1 MRINSIWLY
10 AALLLGA
17 VAALYGQFLWNPLIF
32 DDLLSFITDNAGN
45 QLVSSYHFS
54 LLELHSLPMA
64 TLAWT
69 KAWFGLD
76 LINFRLGNLLLHAMV
91 VLALFFFLDTLFAS
105 MKLVQNKNEIA
116 PRNTAF
122 FAALLFALHPVST
135 YAAGY
140 LIQRTIVMATLFCV
154 LSMLVYVHGSTQKK
168 PLWLWMSVPFYYMA
182 VFCKE
187 HAVMLP
193 AVLLA
198 LTVLLHDDW
207 QARLKQRWMIFT
219 ALAAIAVYVI
229 SLKSIVGSVYE
240 LNAPELLQ
248 TNASGVTGGADV
260 ALSYPLSIITQSFL
274 FFKYALLWIFPN
286 PNWMS
291 IDMREPFARSFFS
304 TYLLATCGF
313 VTWGI
318 AACWLLLKR
327 GRSGLVGFAM
337 LFPWL
342 MFFTEFSTVRIQEV
356 FVLYR
361 SYLWAVGAFCMLPVI
376 FSRLDSR
383 TASFILSAIAVA
395 MMPIA
400 MERLA
405 TLSNPFL
412 LWSDAEKLVHG
423 RSDLPGA
430 YRIYYNRGTELIKMD
445 NPDQAIADLK
455 LSIAL
460 SKDFAEGYGNMGAAY
475 MKKWDWKNAVVSF
488 SKAIEIE
495 LAHNGNDS
503 LSSKYINGRAT
514 AYEKMGELE
523 KAQTDYKEVCRL
535 IHKGCEKINLV
546 RQSASPGSK

>member
-1 MRINSIWLY
+1 MRINQTDILVVLLV
-10 AALLLGA
+10 AA
-17 VAALYGQFLWNPLIF
+17 VSALYGQFLWNPLIF
-32 DDLLSFITDNAGN
+32 DDLLPFMTDNVGN

-54 LLELHSLPMA
+54 LIELHSLPMV

-76 LINFRLGNLLLHAMV
+76 LINFRVGNLLLHAMV
-91 VLALFFFLDTLFAS
+91 VLALFFFLDKLFAS
-105 MKLVQNKNEIA
+105 MKIVLNKNEIA

-140 LIQRTIVMATLFCV
+140 LIQRTIVMATLFCL
-154 LSMLVYVHGSTQKK
+154 LSMLAYVHGSTRKK
-168 PLWLWMSVPFYYMA
+168 PLWLWMSVPFYYLA

-198 LTVLLHDDW
+198 LTILLHDDW
-207 QARLKQRWMIFT
+207 QAKLKQRWAVFA

-248 TNASGVTGGADV
+248 ANASGTTGGTDV
-260 ALSYPLSIITQSFL
+260 ALSYPLSIITQSWL

-304 TYLLATCGF
+304 PYLLATSGF
-313 VTWGI
+313 AAWGI

-327 GRSGLVGFAM
+327 GRLGLVGFAM

-361 SYLWAVGAFCMLPVI
+361 SYLWATGAFCLLPVV
-376 FSRLDSR
+376 FSRFDGR
-383 TASFILSAIAVA
+383 TATFILSAIAVA
-395 MMPIA
+395 MMPIS
-400 MERLA
+400 MERLE
-405 TLSNPFL
+405 TLSSPL
-412 LWSDAEKLVHG
+412 YLWSDAEKLVHG
-423 RSDLPGA
+423 RPDLPGA
-430 YRIYYNRGTELIKMD
+430 YRIYYNLGTELVKID
-445 NPDQAIADLK
+445 NPDQGIADLK

-460 SKDFAEGYGNMGAAY
+460 SKDFAEGYGNLGGAY
-475 MKKWDWKNAVVSF
+475 MKKGDWQNAVTSF
-488 SKAIEIE
+488 SKAIEISRQR
-495 LAHNGNDS
+495 GKS
-503 LSSKYINGRAT
+503 ISKQIYGRAT
-514 AYEKMGELE
+514 AYEKMGDLL
-523 KAQTDYKEVCRL
+523 KAQADYKESCRL
-535 IHKGCEKINLV
+535 SNKGCTKTNLV
-546 RQSASPGSK
+546 PLAVLPTP